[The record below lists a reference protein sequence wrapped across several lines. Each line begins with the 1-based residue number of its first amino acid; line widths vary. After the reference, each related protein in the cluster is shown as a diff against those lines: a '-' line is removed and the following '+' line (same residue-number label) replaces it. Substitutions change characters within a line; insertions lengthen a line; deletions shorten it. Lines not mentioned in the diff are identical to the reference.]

1 MKDIKK
7 DAAQKA
13 YDLAYK
19 YEAERGSCP
28 QCVLSALYETIEIGS
43 PDIIQAADSLAGGTC
58 LSAEGT
64 CGALAGGLLAI
75 GCVYGRPYEDFSNG
89 KRVRRVFQCSQKLYD
104 KFIEEYGSP
113 LCKDVQSCLFGQS
126 YRLND
131 KDEYQAFE
139 EAGAHVD
146 KCPTVAG
153 NVARWTV
160 EILDSIKRG
169 TK

>member
-1 MKDIKK
+1 MIETKK
-7 DAAQKA
+7 DTAQKA

-28 QCVLSALYETIEIGS
+28 QCVLSALMETINVGS
-43 PDIIQAADSLAGGTC
+43 PDTIQAADSLAGGTC

-75 GCVYGRPYEDFSNG
+75 GSVYGRTYEDFSKG
-89 KRVRRVFQCSQKLYD
+89 KRVRRVFQCSQRLYD

-113 LCKDVQSCLFGQS
+113 LCKDVQSCLFGR
-126 YRLND
+126 YYKLND
-131 KDEYQAFE
+131 KNEYQEFE
-139 EAGAHVD
+139 KAGAHID
-146 KCPTVAG
+146 KCPSVAG

-160 EILDSIKRG
+160 EILESLK
-169 TK
+169 